1 MITDADKLKCAQR
14 ELMRRKRIYTNRV
27 YTKRM
32 TLREA
37 DLELAAMAAIVHD
50 YVRLCE
56 ANVERLADKEHLP
69 MVTVRHREDGS
80 GSILERRKKGIS
92 HA

>member
-1 MITDADKLKCAQR
+1 MITDTDKLKCAQR
-14 ELMRRKRIYTNRV
+14 ELMRRKRVYTNRV

-37 DLELAAMAAIVHD
+37 DRELAAMAAIVHD
-50 YVRLCE
+50 YE
-56 ANVERLADKEHLP
+56 KLADKEHLP
-69 MVTVRHREDGS
+69 LKEPA
-80 GSILERRKKGIS
+80 